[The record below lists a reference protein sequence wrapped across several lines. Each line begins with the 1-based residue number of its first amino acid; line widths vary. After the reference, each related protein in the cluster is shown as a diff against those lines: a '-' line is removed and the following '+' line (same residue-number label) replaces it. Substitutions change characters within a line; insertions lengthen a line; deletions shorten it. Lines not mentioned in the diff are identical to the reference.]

1 MTKNVLLVEDNE
13 GDIKLIEEAIIDN
26 DLSIDLKVIKDGGEA
41 LNYLEVKVAE
51 NYNNLPDLI
60 IMDLNLP
67 KVQGKELVRTYKNNP
82 MFKKIPIII
91 LTTSNLSA
99 DINECFEFGANAY
112 LIKPIDI
119 IEFFEMISIIDKFWL
134 RTSCLPEIL
143 N

>member
-26 DLSIDLKVIKDGGEA
+26 DLSIDLNVIKDGGEA
-41 LNYLEVKVAE
+41 LNYLENKISE